1 MVIKTRFN
9 VGEEVMYGAHKEP
22 FKVFSIEIQVSNNY
36 KGIIYLVQS
45 KIGFILRVKELD
57 LIKMQIKTNKK

>member
-9 VGEEVMYGAHKEP
+9 VGEEVSYGSYKDP

>member
-9 VGEEVMYGAHKEP
+9 VGEAVSYGSYKEP

-36 KGIIYLVQS
+36 KGITYLVQS
-45 KIGFILRVKELD
+45 KFGLILRVKELD
-57 LIKMQIKTNKK
+57 LIKMQVVSNKK